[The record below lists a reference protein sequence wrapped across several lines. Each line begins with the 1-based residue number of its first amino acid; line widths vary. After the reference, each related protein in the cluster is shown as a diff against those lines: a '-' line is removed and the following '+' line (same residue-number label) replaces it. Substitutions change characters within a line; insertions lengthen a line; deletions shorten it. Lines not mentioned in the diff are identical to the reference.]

1 MKRTRHGKWFAA
13 LLLALLCVSLGVSAL
28 FTACD
33 EGGGNGE
40 FRLVYNSAEGGV
52 RAYDTIELGFDA
64 GKEVDN
70 PYDPQ
75 AYAVDAIVR
84 CPDGSSVTAPMFWY
98 VGYERSLQGDV
109 EQLTPNGIARWT
121 LRYTPTAAGEYTFDI
136 RVTENGAARDTG
148 TSVTVDVQPGNAD
161 AFLRVAED
169 KEHLEFSN
177 GNSYVGIGHNL
188 CGWEWAGDD
197 NQAGTYD
204 YDRWMTSL
212 KESGA
217 NMTQFDLSEGDNIEW
232 TALENEL
239 PYSDGYGGIGR
250 YNAQAAWKADYK
262 VKLCEDLGLYFRFT
276 LFHWE
281 DFDIDSEDFP
291 DWGWRRNPYNAEN
304 GGPVENVSEFF
315 ADETARQYVKNFLR
329 YCVARW
335 GYSPNLM
342 LWELWN
348 EVDAADMVWG
358 SGRSYSTEEKT
369 IVDWHEEM
377 AGYLKSLDVN
387 RHMVTTSYAW
397 SGYGDPI
404 WKLADIDVTTFHRYT
419 MYNDATEGVYES
431 VPVLNGLI
439 SSRLFQYGKPV
450 IAGEFAVSPGGDI
463 QRENDH
469 TGVGFHNQ
477 IYASLFSGSYGSA
490 MHWTWGSYMDYFDLY
505 WHYEPL
511 ADLLRN
517 EDLTGLVRE
526 NNIRTESGKLL
537 WMTMTGKDRAFAWVK
552 DRDHDYRQVYQEN
565 YVPVLLSG
573 QSVSFSGM
581 EDGAYTAYFYDTWDP
596 SAALTSADVT
606 VSGGKVTVALPDF
619 EKDIAVK
626 LVAKSDDYTAIDI
639 STDGNNNDS
648 FVYGD
653 SVWLYSM
660 GAEIGGASDA
670 GRFVYRTL
678 EGDFTLTARVS
689 RVGYLGSFSKAG
701 LMVRQTHS
709 PTSKMGFIGLNG
721 RGEVSF
727 ISRNGIM
734 ASATPWK
741 DGFVGAYVRIERRGD
756 TLTGYYSADG
766 TNFEEVG
773 SVTFTELNSSLMVG
787 FMANSR
793 NTLGYNDALF
803 EHIEFGA

>member
-1 MKRTRHGKWFAA
+1 MHTRKNKKWIAA
-13 LLLALLCVSLGVSAL
+13 LVLALCMVCLSAAAL
-28 FTACD
+28 FAGC
-33 EGGGNGE
+33 EQQGE
-40 FRLVYNSAEGGV
+40 FRLVYNSAESGV
-52 RAYDTIELGFDA
+52 RAYDTVELGFDA
-64 GKEVDN
+64 GKTVEN

-75 AYAVDAIVR
+75 SYAVDAVIEL
-84 CPDGSSVTAPMFWY
+84 PGGGSVTAPMFWY
-98 VGYERSLQGDV
+98 VGYERSLKGDV
-109 EQLTPNGIARWT
+109 EQLTPNGIERWT
-121 LRYTPTAAGEYTFDI
+121 LRYTPTAAGEYTFRI
-136 RVTENGAARDTG
+136 RVTENGTARDTG
-148 TSVTVDVQPGNAD
+148 TSVTVNVAPGNAD

-169 KEHLEFSN
+169 KERLEFSN
-177 GNSYVGIGHNL
+177 GKSFVGIGDNL

-262 VKLCEDLGLYFRFT
+262 VKLCEDLGLFFRFT

-281 DFDIDSEDFP
+281 DFDIDSENFP
-291 DWGWRRNPYNAEN
+291 DWGWKRNPYNAAN
-304 GGPVENVSEFF
+304 GGPVDNVSEFF
-315 ADETARQYVKNFLR
+315 ADDTARQYVKNFLR

-348 EVDAADMVWG
+348 EVDAADMVWAAG
-358 SGRSYSTEEKT
+358 TSYATEEST
-369 IVDWHEEM
+369 IVDWHKEM
-377 AGYLKSLDVN
+377 ASYLKSLDVN
-387 RHMVTTSYAW
+387 SHMVTTSYAW

-404 WKLADIDVTTFHRYT
+404 WKLPEIDVTTFHRYT
-419 MYNDATEGVYES
+419 MYNDANEGPYES
-431 VPVLNGLI
+431 VNVLSGLI
-439 SSRLFQYGKPV
+439 TSRLFQYSKPV

-477 IYASLFSGSYGSA
+477 IWASLFAGSYGTA

-511 ADLLRN
+511 ANMLRQ
-517 EDLTGLVRE
+517 EDLTGLERA
-526 NNIRTESGKLL
+526 NNIRGEEKALY
-537 WMTMTGKDRAFAWVK
+537 MTMTGEDRAYAWIK
-552 DRDHDYRQVYQEN
+552 DRDHDYRQVYQES
-565 YVPVLLSG
+565 YVPSVISG
-573 QSVSFSGM
+573 ASVSFEGM
-581 EDGAYTAYFYDTWDP
+581 QDGAYTAYFYDTWDP
-596 SAALTSADVT
+596 SADPTTADVT
-606 VSGGKVTVALPDF
+606 VSGGKATVSLPDF

-639 STDGNNNDS
+639 STDGKNNDS

-660 GAEIGGASDA
+660 GAEIGGSGDA
-670 GRFVYRTL
+670 GRFVYRTI
-678 EGDFTLTARVS
+678 EGDFTLTARIS
-689 RVGYLGSFSKAG
+689 RVGYLGSYSKAG
-701 LMVRQTHS
+701 LMVRQTQS

-734 ASATPWK
+734 ASSTPWK
-741 DGFVGAYVRIERRGD
+741 EGFVGAYVRIERKGN

-766 TNFEEVG
+766 ISFEETG
-773 SVTFTELNSSLMVG
+773 SVTFSDLNDSLMVG

-803 EHIEFGA
+803 ERIEYQNG